1 MTADTTLWGTIEGV
15 EIRFPM
21 VVEEL
26 HQATLIYTVP
36 IEPARELVPGE
47 AFEVV
52 EIAPGS
58 AMFMMALVDYVRNPW
73 GDYNEVNLGLLVH
86 PVGRPEAA
94 GAFVYRM
101 PVDQEFTR
109 RAGNEVLGL
118 PKVTEQ
124 LQVTYDSQSVRF
136 ELREGGRHAL
146 TVALPRVPTG
156 APVPTDTVTYSYL
169 DGTPTE
175 LPLSIELGSG
185 TIDPGDVQ
193 VELGDT
199 ALADELRTL
208 GLPRPPDSAVWGE
221 ELCGT
226 FWAPRPI

>member
-1 MTADTTLWGTIEGV
+1 MTAETTLWGTIEGV

>member
-1 MTADTTLWGTIEGV
+1 MSTETFFWGSIDSV
-15 EIRFPM
+15 EISFPM

-26 HQATLIYTVP
+26 HQATLVFTVP
-36 IEPARELVPGE
+36 IEPATALLPGD

-109 RAGNEVLGL
+109 KAGNEVLGL
-118 PKVTEQ
+118 PKVTEH
-124 LQVTYDSQSVRF
+124 LEVHYTDDTVCF
-136 ELREGGRHAL
+136 ELHEGGEHAL
-146 TVALPRVPTG
+146 TVTLPRVPTG
-156 APVPTDTVTYSYL
+156 TPVATETVTYSYL
-169 DGTPTE
+169 DGRATE
-175 LPLSIELGSG
+175 LPLSIELGG
-185 TIDPGDVQ
+185 GMIDPAEIRI
-193 VELGDT
+193 ELGST
-199 ALADELRTL
+199 PLADELRSL
-208 GLPRPPDSAVWGE
+208 GLPRPADSVVWGE
-221 ELCGT
+221 QLCGT